1 MKELGIYIHIPF
13 CKQKCKY
20 CDFISYSNKEEKIK
34 EYIKALQKEIQIKLK
49 KYQKEY
55 LVDTI
60 YLGGGTPSYIE
71 PEQIEDIIKTVK
83 NIIQMKEN
91 AEITIE
97 VNPGTVTKRKLEI
110 YKNVGIN
117 RLSIG
122 LQTTNHE
129 RLKQIGRIHTY
140 EMFLETYQMAKE
152 VGFTNVNVDLMIGL
166 PKQSLKEIETD
177 LENILLLQP
186 NHISIYS
193 LIVEEGTIL
202 EKELREGKLILPEED
217 LEREMYWKVKETL
230 EKNEYEHYEISNFA
244 KKGYQSKH
252 NWNCWNQKEYLG
264 FGIAA
269 HSYMNNI
276 RYSNIDNLQE
286 YIEQMQYAKKIED
299 LKKIEQIQEVQNK
312 EEKQKE
318 YMLLGLRKLQ
328 GVSIQEFKKKF
339 LENPIYLYRKELDK
353 LVKEELIEVDLDSI
367 RLSNRGLDLANLVW
381 EEFV

>member
-152 VGFTNVNVDLMIGL
+152 VGFTNINVDLMIGL

-193 LIVEEGTIL
+193 LIVEEGTVL

-339 LENPIYLYRKELDK
+339 LKNPIYLYRKELDK

>member
-20 CDFISYSNKEEKIK
+20 CDFISYSNNEEKIK

-71 PEQIEDIIKTVK
+71 PEKIEDIIKTVK

-91 AEITIE
+91 VEITIE

-152 VGFTNVNVDLMIGL
+152 VGFTNINVDLMIGL
-166 PKQSLKEIETD
+166 PKQRLKEIETD

-193 LIVEEGTIL
+193 LIVEEGTVL

-217 LEREMYWKVKETL
+217 LEREMYWKVKEIL

-286 YIEQMQYAKKIED
+286 YIEQMQYAEKIED

-318 YMLLGLRKLQ
+318 YMLLGLRKLK
-328 GVSIQEFKKKF
+328 GISIQEFKKIF

-381 EEFV
+381 EEFI

>member
-71 PEQIEDIIKTVK
+71 PEKIEDIIKTVK

-91 AEITIE
+91 VEITIE

-152 VGFTNVNVDLMIGL
+152 VGFTNINVDLMIGL
-166 PKQSLKEIETD
+166 PKQRLKEIETD

-193 LIVEEGTIL
+193 LIVEEGTVL

-217 LEREMYWKVKETL
+217 LEREMYWKVKEIL

-286 YIEQMQYAKKIED
+286 YIEQMQYAEKIED

-318 YMLLGLRKLQ
+318 YMLLGLRKLK
-328 GVSIQEFKKKF
+328 GISIQEFKKIF

-381 EEFV
+381 EEFI

>member
-91 AEITIE
+91 VEITIE

-152 VGFTNVNVDLMIGL
+152 VGFTNINVDLMIGL

-193 LIVEEGTIL
+193 LIVEEGTVL

-217 LEREMYWKVKETL
+217 LEREMYWKVKEIL

-286 YIEQMQYAKKIED
+286 YIEQMQYAEKIED

-318 YMLLGLRKLQ
+318 YMLLGLRKLK
-328 GVSIQEFKKKF
+328 GISIQEFKKIF

-381 EEFV
+381 EEFI

>member
-71 PEQIEDIIKTVK
+71 PEKIVDIIKTVK

-91 AEITIE
+91 VEITIE

-152 VGFTNVNVDLMIGL
+152 VGFTNINVDLMIGL
-166 PKQSLKEIETD
+166 PKQRLKEIETD

-193 LIVEEGTIL
+193 LIVEEGTVL

-217 LEREMYWKVKETL
+217 LEREMCWKVKEIL

-286 YIEQMQYAKKIED
+286 YIEQMQYAEKIED

-318 YMLLGLRKLQ
+318 YMLLGLRKLK
-328 GVSIQEFKKKF
+328 GISIQEFKKIF

-381 EEFV
+381 EEFI

>member
-152 VGFTNVNVDLMIGL
+152 VGFTNINVDLMIGL

-193 LIVEEGTIL
+193 LIVEEGTVL

>member
-34 EYIKALQKEIQIKLK
+34 EYIKAVQKEIQIKLK

-71 PEQIEDIIKTVK
+71 PEKIVDIIKTVK

-91 AEITIE
+91 VEITIE

-152 VGFTNVNVDLMIGL
+152 VGFTNINVDLMIGL
-166 PKQSLKEIETD
+166 PKQRLKEIETD

-193 LIVEEGTIL
+193 LIVEEGTVL

-217 LEREMYWKVKETL
+217 LEREMYWKVKEIL

-286 YIEQMQYAKKIED
+286 YIEQMQYAEKIED

-318 YMLLGLRKLQ
+318 YMLLGLRKLK
-328 GVSIQEFKKKF
+328 GISIQEFKKIF

-381 EEFV
+381 EEFI

>member
-71 PEQIEDIIKTVK
+71 PEKIEDIIKTVK

>member
-71 PEQIEDIIKTVK
+71 PEKIVDIIKTVK

-91 AEITIE
+91 VEITIE

-152 VGFTNVNVDLMIGL
+152 VGFTNINVDLMIGL
-166 PKQSLKEIETD
+166 PKQRLKEIETD

-193 LIVEEGTIL
+193 LIVEEGTVL
-202 EKELREGKLILPEED
+202 EKELRECKLILPEED
-217 LEREMYWKVKETL
+217 LEREMYWKVKEIL

-286 YIEQMQYAKKIED
+286 YIEQMQYAEKIED

-318 YMLLGLRKLQ
+318 YMLLGLRKLK
-328 GVSIQEFKKKF
+328 GISIQEFKKIF

-381 EEFV
+381 EEFI

>member
-71 PEQIEDIIKTVK
+71 PEKIEDIIKIVK

-91 AEITIE
+91 VEITIE

-152 VGFTNVNVDLMIGL
+152 VGFTNINVDLMIGL
-166 PKQSLKEIETD
+166 PKQRLKEIETD

-193 LIVEEGTIL
+193 LIVEEGTVL

-217 LEREMYWKVKETL
+217 LEREMYWKVKEIL

-286 YIEQMQYAKKIED
+286 YIEQMQYAEKIED

-318 YMLLGLRKLQ
+318 YMLLGLRKLK
-328 GVSIQEFKKKF
+328 GISIQEFKKIF

-381 EEFV
+381 EEFI

>member
-71 PEQIEDIIKTVK
+71 PEKIEDIIKTVK

-91 AEITIE
+91 VEITIE

-152 VGFTNVNVDLMIGL
+152 VGFTNINVDLMIGL
-166 PKQSLKEIETD
+166 PKQRLKEIETD

-193 LIVEEGTIL
+193 LIVEEGTVL

-217 LEREMYWKVKETL
+217 LEREMYWKVKEIL

-286 YIEQMQYAKKIED
+286 YIEQMQYAEKIED

-318 YMLLGLRKLQ
+318 YMLLGLRKLK
-328 GVSIQEFKKKF
+328 GISIQEFKKIF
-339 LENPIYLYRKELDK
+339 LENPIYLYLKELDK

-381 EEFV
+381 EEFI

>member
-71 PEQIEDIIKTVK
+71 PEKIEDIIKTVK

-91 AEITIE
+91 VEITIE

-152 VGFTNVNVDLMIGL
+152 VGFTNINVDLMIGL
-166 PKQSLKEIETD
+166 PKQRLKEIETD

-193 LIVEEGTIL
+193 LIVEEGTVL

-217 LEREMYWKVKETL
+217 LEREMYWKVKEIL

-286 YIEQMQYAKKIED
+286 YIEQMQCAEKIED

-318 YMLLGLRKLQ
+318 YMLLGLRKLK
-328 GVSIQEFKKKF
+328 GISIQEFKKIF

-381 EEFV
+381 EEFI

>member
-60 YLGGGTPSYIE
+60 YLGGGTPSYIK
-71 PEQIEDIIKTVK
+71 PEKIVDIIKTVK

-91 AEITIE
+91 VEITIE

-152 VGFTNVNVDLMIGL
+152 VGFTNINVDLMIGL
-166 PKQSLKEIETD
+166 PKQRLKEIETD

-193 LIVEEGTIL
+193 LIVEEGTVL

-217 LEREMYWKVKETL
+217 LEREMYWKVKEIL

-286 YIEQMQYAKKIED
+286 YIEQTMEIT
-299 LKKIEQIQEVQNK
+299 
-312 EEKQKE
+312 
-318 YMLLGLRKLQ
+318 
-328 GVSIQEFKKKF
+328 
-339 LENPIYLYRKELDK
+339 
-353 LVKEELIEVDLDSI
+353 
-367 RLSNRGLDLANLVW
+367 NR
-381 EEFV
+381 

>member
-71 PEQIEDIIKTVK
+71 PEKIEDIIKTVK

-91 AEITIE
+91 VEITIE

-152 VGFTNVNVDLMIGL
+152 VGFTNINVDLMIGL
-166 PKQSLKEIETD
+166 PKQRLKEIETD

-193 LIVEEGTIL
+193 LIVEEGTVL
-202 EKELREGKLILPEED
+202 EKELKEGKLILPEED
-217 LEREMYWKVKETL
+217 LEREMYWKVKEIL

-286 YIEQMQYAKKIED
+286 YIEQMQYAEKIED

-318 YMLLGLRKLQ
+318 YMLLGLRKLK
-328 GVSIQEFKKKF
+328 GISIQEFKKIF

-381 EEFV
+381 EEFI

>member
-71 PEQIEDIIKTVK
+71 PEKIVDIIKTVK

-91 AEITIE
+91 VEITIE

-152 VGFTNVNVDLMIGL
+152 VGFTNINVDLMIGL
-166 PKQSLKEIETD
+166 PKQRLKEIETD

-193 LIVEEGTIL
+193 LIVEEGTVL

-217 LEREMYWKVKETL
+217 LEREMYWKVKEIL

-286 YIEQMQYAKKIED
+286 YIEQMQYAEKIED

-318 YMLLGLRKLQ
+318 YMLLGLRKLK
-328 GVSIQEFKKKF
+328 GISIQEFKKIF

-381 EEFV
+381 EEFI